1 MVWRLLRCAGKA
13 VIDLGGGTVFFLED
27 FVENLGAKFIKSRV
41 RQTKRSTEK
50 SYRRRVKSKKIQR
63 DSLKMLKMALILR
76 KIAVHIILNTF
87 MIFLSLQVVTLFE
100 CKG

>member
-1 MVWRLLRCAGKA
+1 M
-13 VIDLGGGTVFFLED
+13 
-27 FVENLGAKFIKSRV
+27 ENLGAKFIKSRV
-41 RQTKRSTEK
+41 RQTKSSTEK
-50 SYRRRVKSKKIQR
+50 SYRRRVKSKK
-63 DSLKMLKMALILR
+63 MLKMILILR